1 MVHNLV
7 SMVEIGRYSDIE
19 AGLWLRQGMYLR
31 LEGIQS
37 GGSFADNVLVV
48 PLPSYLY
55 NSPWATY

>member
-1 MVHNLV
+1 
-7 SMVEIGRYSDIE
+7 MVEIGRYSDIE